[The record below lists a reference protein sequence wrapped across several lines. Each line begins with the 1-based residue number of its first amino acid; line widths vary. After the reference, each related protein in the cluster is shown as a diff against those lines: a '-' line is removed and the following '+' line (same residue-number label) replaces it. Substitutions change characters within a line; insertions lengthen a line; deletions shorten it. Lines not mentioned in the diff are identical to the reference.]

1 MNREGKAASVTELR
15 DRFQRA
21 SVALVAKS
29 TGLSV
34 AKTQELR
41 RALRQAGGEFKI
53 AKNTLARRA
62 LKNSAYGIL
71 DELLTGPTGLVFG
84 YDDPVAVAKV
94 LVRFAEENDKL
105 SIAGGVLE
113 GRLLKGTTVTELA
126 KLPSREVL
134 LGTFLALLQAPAARL
149 LRTLQ
154 EPGARLARLLGQV
167 RDRLEQK
174 DS

>member
-1 MNREGKAASVTELR
+1 MNREGKAASVAELQA
-15 DRFQRA
+15 RFERA
-21 SVALVAKS
+21 SVTLVASS
-29 TGLSV
+29 TGLTV

-41 RALRQAGGEFKI
+41 RALRQAGGELKI

-62 LKNSAYGIL
+62 LKDTAYAIL
-71 DELLTGPTGLVFG
+71 DELLAGPTGLVFG

-94 LVRFAEENDKL
+94 LVRFAEQNDKL

-113 GRLLKGTTVTELA
+113 GRLLAGPAVADLA

-134 LGTFLALLQAPAARL
+134 LATLLALVQAPAARL
-149 LRTLQ
+149 LRTVQ

-167 RDRLEQK
+167 RDRLEKQ
-174 DS
+174 D